1 MKPDW
6 KAVSAA
12 LTANGQTFEL
22 YKDKVWGRSCKVF
35 RNTPGSLREL
45 FASTRSDKTFIVY
58 EQERYTFE
66 ETYEISCR
74 IGQIIREKYGIKK
87 GDRVAISM
95 RNFPEWVFIF
105 NAITSVGA
113 IAVGMNALW
122 QSDEMQFGLNDCGAS
137 LLFADQ
143 EANQPAEAILVRNPH
158 QCRSCSVNRITYGN
172 D

>member
-6 KAVSAA
+6 RAVSAA

-87 GDRVAISM
+87 GDLAAISM
-95 RNFPEWVFIF
+95 RNFP
-105 NAITSVGA
+105 NGSSSLTQLRPSA

-122 QSDEMQFGLNDCGAS
+122 QVTKCNLD
-137 LLFADQ
+137 
-143 EANQPAEAILVRNPH
+143 
-158 QCRSCSVNRITYGN
+158 
-172 D
+172 

>member
-1 MKPDW
+1 MKSDW
-6 KAVSAA
+6 WAVSTA

-105 NAITSVGA
+105 NAITSIGA
-113 IAVGMNALW
+113 IAVVMNALW
-122 QSDEMQFGLNDCGAS
+122 QSDEMHLDSTTVEPHYYLPIRSESTGWSHFGQKS
-137 LLFADQ
+137 T
-143 EANQPAEAILVRNPH
+143 
-158 QCRSCSVNRITYGN
+158 SMS
-172 D
+172 